1 MKDSKQLLGESSVI
15 LVVTTIL
22 TKTISAIFKLPLASD
37 AFLGEVG
44 FGYFS
49 VAHDLFMPFYLLAI
63 SGLPAALSKI
73 TAENLAKKNFL
84 QVWIC
89 RITKFPFFIFF

>member
-49 VAHDLFMPFYLLAI
+49 VAHDLFMPFYLLAVAI
-63 SGLPAALSKI
+63 GYLESGYYGLYKGQKIIYSKTQPEYI
-73 TAENLAKKNFL
+73 N
-84 QVWIC
+84 Q
-89 RITKFPFFIFF
+89 RTKG